1 MRLANL
7 LPVLDEYGKTE
18 IIDTESLATLARYDG
33 RDAIPEELN
42 GRQIDYITAADNTI
56 RVYVL

>member
-1 MRLANL
+1 MKLENL

-18 IIDTESLATLARYDG
+18 LIDTETLTTLARYDG
-33 RDAIPEELN
+33 RDAIPENLN

>member
-1 MRLANL
+1 MRLENL

-18 IIDTESLATLARYDG
+18 IIDTETFNTLGVYDG
-33 RDAIPEELN
+33 LN
-42 GRQIDYITAADNTI
+42 GIETGLNDRQVDYITAADNTI